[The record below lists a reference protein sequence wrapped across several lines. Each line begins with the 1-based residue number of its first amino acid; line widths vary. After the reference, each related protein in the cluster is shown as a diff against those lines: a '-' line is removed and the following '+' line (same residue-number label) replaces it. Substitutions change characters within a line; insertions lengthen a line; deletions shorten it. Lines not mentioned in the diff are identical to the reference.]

1 MKRVI
6 CLLAAL
12 CLLAASASAPAES
25 PALTEG
31 EQKALEMLA
40 QAKLD
45 AVINRI
51 PDEEIRRSLQE
62 G

>member
-1 MKRVI
+1 MRLIYMGTPDFAV
-6 CLLAAL
+6 
-12 CLLAASASAPAES
+12 P
-25 PALTEG
+25 P
-31 EQKALEMLA
+31 LEMLA